1 MTSKRPHTTT
11 KKALVLTIL
20 VSMFVGTTQAQSLK
34 RNSGIPQNLLNKVL
48 KKKHQKPV
56 HKAVKKKE
64 KLPFNLAILESQF
77 SSWGVKPS
85 NTRSSINLLPAW
97 KKFTKKKEI
106 VVAVIDTGIDPK
118 HPFLKRNL
126 HTISG
131 KAGVKNYGR
140 DFAKGSKSKTEPF
153 DDHGHGTHVSG
164 IIKSVHPDVKLLALK
179 YYNRNASGQDNLN
192 STIEALRYAVEN
204 NVDIINYSGGGP
216 EPALEEL
223 KILKEAERKGIL
235 IVAAAGNEESNI
247 DVKANAYYPASYG
260 LKNIIT
266 VTAHNKSLQML
277 RSSNWGKKSV
287 DISAPGY
294 NIKSALPGL
303 RAGTL
308 TGTSQATAFV
318 SGSAALIMS
327 QYPELSVEEVK
338 EIIKQ
343 SAKKE
348 VTLTSKCSSGGRL
361 DAGKAQ
367 VFASQYLKAKK
378 TRSLAAKREVALAKK
393 RKKKGQ
399 RTVAAAKTRKKKSA
413 KRRFKKVRRYQKPGK
428 IIYRRKAKN

>member
-1 MTSKRPHTTT
+1 MTSTRTHT
-11 KKALVLTIL
+11 KINKALVITLLMGLMSVTA
-20 VSMFVGTTQAQSLK
+20 QAQVTQK

-48 KKKHQKPV
+48 KKEFQKPV
-56 HKAVKKKE
+56 KKE
-64 KLPFNLAILESQF
+64 ESNSSLPFNLAILESQF
-77 SSWGVKPS
+77 ASWGVQPS
-85 NTRSSINLLPAW
+85 NTRSSINLLEAW
-97 KKFTKKKEI
+97 QTFEKKKEI
-106 VVAVIDTGIDPK
+106 IVAVIDTGIDPK

-131 KAGVKNYGR
+131 DSSVKNYGK
-140 DFAKGSKSKTEPF
+140 DFSKGAKDLNQPF

-164 IIKSVHPDVKLLALK
+164 IIKSVHPDVKILALK

-348 VTLTSKCSSGGRL
+348 VTLTAKCSSGGRL

-378 TRSLAAKREVALAKK
+378 TRSLAAKRGVALSK
-393 RKKKGQ
+393 RKAKGK
-399 RTVAAAKTRKKKSA
+399 RTVAAANKRSTKKA
-413 KRRFKKVRRYQKPGK
+413 GK
-428 IIYRRKAKN
+428 IIYRQRKTLKKAKN

>member
-1 MTSKRPHTTT
+1 MTSKRTHTTI

-20 VSMFVGTTQAQSLK
+20 VSLFSGAPQAQTLNRK
-34 RNSGIPQNLLNKVL
+34 SGIPQSLLNKVL
-48 KKKHQKPV
+48 KKEFQKPV
-56 HKAVKKKE
+56 KKVE
-64 KLPFNLAILESQF
+64 TQEESLPFNLAILESQF
-77 SSWGVKPS
+77 ASWGVQPS
-85 NTRSSINLLPAW
+85 NTRSSINLLTAW
-97 KKFTKKKEI
+97 KTYNKKKEI

-131 KAGVKNYGR
+131 ISSEKNYGK
-140 DFAKGSKSKTEPF
+140 DFSKGSKNQNEPF

-338 EIIKQ
+338 EVIKQ

-367 VFASQYLKAKK
+367 IFASQYLKAKK
-378 TRSLAAKREVALAKK
+378 TRSLAAKREVALAK

-399 RTVAAAKTRKKKSA
+399 RTVAAAKRRTA
-413 KRRFKKVRRYQKPGK
+413 KNKVQKVRRYQKPGK
-428 IIYRRKAKN
+428 IIYRRKAQN